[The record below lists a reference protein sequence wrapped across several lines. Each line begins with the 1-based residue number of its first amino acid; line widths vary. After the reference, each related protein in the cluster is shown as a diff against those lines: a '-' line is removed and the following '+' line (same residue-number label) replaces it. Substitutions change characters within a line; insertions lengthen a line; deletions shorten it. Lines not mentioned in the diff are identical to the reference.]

1 MDINSTKEISQYELQ
16 GGRKHVRKVYITAQ
30 SQLGFWLLLSG
41 GDGGDDSEGVDEA
54 DRGVYDGLL
63 VTVYLGG
70 REGGSSVEE
79 EGGIPLGQA
88 DSQALVQV
96 PDLVRLLLSGV
107 SGKS

>member
-1 MDINSTKEISQYELQ
+1 MLPGVKTLY
-16 GGRKHVRKVYITAQ
+16 GAG
-30 SQLGFWLLLSG
+30 SG
-41 GDGGDDSEGVDEA
+41 GGSGQ
-54 DRGVYDGLL
+54 GLL
-63 VTVYLGG
+63 VTVYLRG